1 MSSLRGLVLLVPV
14 LLFGCA
20 TGCPPPGY
28 PSSIN
33 ERCFYMLKVTHVGAA
48 NNEVKAKAGRFYEK
62 NILSSE
68 KIGYGE
74 ESKDDEFSFRVK
86 DIDKL
91 VNTNQLKADNVYIFS
106 SSSGSPYLELYTSE
120 TQRKVM
126 EDLKSK
132 GKDKIIE

>member
-1 MSSLRGLVLLVPV
+1 
-14 LLFGCA
+14 
-20 TGCPPPGY
+20 
-28 PSSIN
+28 
-33 ERCFYMLKVTHVGAA
+33 MLKVTHVGAA